1 MDRVTRLSDS
11 IRDPQ
16 TYAIIGAAME
26 VHRVLGPGFLEGVY
40 RNALKVELTS
50 RGIQHACEVEFPVYY
65 KGMKLDGR
73 FRADFVCNNAIIT
86 EIKAM
91 SAFGKGRGTAT
102 GKLSQGGEG
111 STWLAGQF
119 RNQSAAVQKVCSFQ
133 AFVMGEIHT
142 AKRR

>member
-73 FRADFVCNNAIIT
+73 FRAGFVCNNAIIT

-91 SAFGKGRGTAT
+91 SAFGKAEEQQLVNYLKVAGVPLGLLVNFGANLLQFKRFV
-102 GKLSQGGEG
+102 LSRH
-111 STWLAGQF
+111 A
-119 RNQSAAVQKVCSFQ
+119 
-133 AFVMGEIHT
+133 
-142 AKRR
+142 